1 MASNTVYDAIRAH
14 LVAYWSATTI
24 AWENELF
31 DRPEPPAPWVMV
43 EMVGDLYAQ
52 MSIGAGVQSENR
64 WDEEGVLMMH
74 VFAPSGT
81 GASTARGYAKSLA
94 DLFRGALLLA
104 DSLEFL
110 DASIGMGQPGDD
122 DGLWWRISVSVDWRR
137 MEA

>member
-1 MASNTVYDAIRAH
+1 MASNTVYDAVRAH
-14 LVAYWSATTI
+14 LEAFWSATPI

-31 DRPEPPAPWVMV
+31 DRPEPAAPWIMV

-64 WDEEGVLMMH
+64 WDEEGVLLLH
-74 VFAPSGT
+74 VFVPSGT
-81 GASTARGYAKSLA
+81 GASTARAYAKSLA
-94 DLFRGALLLA
+94 DLFRGALLIG